1 MGIQVGLNA
10 EYTTRTNTLL
20 GFVMKLQKWDDDVTD
35 SSFSCMFDTKMTY
48 SSCIVRVMTK
58 KDMQK
63 LKTRLQEMSMFAWYP
78 LFLPMLFI
86 ELRLKDMPETISRI
100 RRFLVRVARI
110 TGTHKNYQQRLGLT
124 KYKNGKVQDTWSE
137 PDFEAA
143 PAELTSIASDCIFY
157 ESKCR
162 TRLHLLV
169 WLESMHQALVAGD
182 DTLAQETAVKMFAQ
196 KTQHMKAYVTEVN
209 NRCAY
214 FGKRA
219 EIQLQMVPN
228 TPKHMR
234 LKTMEFAYEKSNSA
248 IVSCP
253 NEIML

>member
-1 MGIQVGLNA
+1 
-10 EYTTRTNTLL
+10 
-20 GFVMKLQKWDDDVTD
+20 MKLQKWDDDVTD
-35 SSFSCMFDTKMTY
+35 ASFSCMFNSKMTS

-63 LKTRLQEMSMFAWYP
+63 LKTRLSQMSMFAWYP

-86 ELRLKDMPETISRI
+86 EMRLKDMPVTISRI

-124 KYKNGKVQDTWSE
+124 TYKFNGKVQDTWSE

-143 PAELTSIASDCIFY
+143 PAELTSIASDCVFY
-157 ESKCR
+157 ESTCR
-162 TRLHLLV
+162 TRLQLLV
-169 WLESMHQALVAGD
+169 WLESMHQAIVARD
-182 DTLAQETAVKMFAQ
+182 NTLAQEAAVKMFAQ
-196 KTQHMKAYVTEVN
+196 KIQHMEAYVTEVN

-219 EIQLQMVPN
+219 EIQLQMVRNAPR
-228 TPKHMR
+228 HMR
-234 LKTMEFAYEKSNSA
+234 FENKRFAY
-248 IVSCP
+248 
-253 NEIML
+253 